1 MASVLFIVWRESLE
15 AVLII
20 GILYAYLMRFPHG
33 RQGLKFLWGGI
44 SGGIGLSVLLA
55 LATLHIQDDLQ
66 GQRLQYFQTGMLLV
80 AAALMTQMVL
90 WMHKYGHT
98 LKRNLESDMD
108 KALSSGR
115 LLGVSV
121 VALLAVA
128 REGAETVLY
137 LYSLGLEHK
146 SGGLIA
152 MFGAAVTGFVLAL
165 VTAWVV
171 SKGVRFLSY
180 RTFFRVTGIIL
191 LFAAAGL
198 LMSGVSNLIGMGVL
212 PALMEPIWNT
222 SIILDSNSRVGAIV
236 AALTGYRSQPSL
248 MLVLFYALYW
258 TAALGWMKWRRGAP
272 TRMREESQPSR
283 SSA

>member
-33 RQGLKFLWGGI
+33 RQGLRFLWSGVA
-44 SGGIGLSVLLA
+44 GGIGLSMLLA
-55 LATLHIQDDLQ
+55 FATLHIQDDLQ

-108 KALSSGR
+108 KALNSGR

-128 REGAETVLY
+128 REGAETVMY
-137 LYSLGLEHK
+137 LYSLGLENK
-146 SGGLIA
+146 TGGFVS
-152 MFGAAVTGFVLAL
+152 MFGAAATGFVLAL
-165 VTAWVV
+165 ATAWAV

-180 RTFFRVTGIIL
+180 RTFFRVTGVIL

-198 LMSGVSNLIGMGVL
+198 LMNGTSNLIGMGVL
-212 PALMEPIWNT
+212 PALLEPVWNT
-222 SIILDSNSRVGAIV
+222 SMILDSNGRFGAIV
-236 AALTGYRSQPSL
+236 AALTGYRAQPSL
-248 MLVLFYALYW
+248 MLVLVYALYW
-258 TAALGWMKWRRGAP
+258 AAALSWMKWRRAP
-272 TRMREESQPSR
+272 VRARDESQPSR